1 MYQVHRA
8 YIIKT
13 ICVSDFAISSAS
25 DGILCTQSTL
35 CSVLLSIVSEI
46 VCFFIW
52 ITSPYP
58 SELLHW
64 YSVRKS
70 REIWT
75 NKLHYSNVIMSAM
88 AFQITG
94 VWIVCSTVCS
104 GADQRK
110 HQSYVS
116 LAFVMGIHRWRVGS
130 PHKGPVTRKMFP
142 FDDTIM
148 MIINGICCVIDYHST
163 SIHREKNINK
173 LFASGTI
180 SAQDIRQF
188 RKIGFL
194 FILIYTLKQLLNERS
209 YFSYSKQHFIQI
221 WYLYQSFIYIYI

>member
-1 MYQVHRA
+1 MVFYALNPH
-8 YIIKT
+8 
-13 ICVSDFAISSAS
+13 F
-25 DGILCTQSTL
+25 
-35 CSVLLSIVSEI
+35 VLFCCQLYRWW
-46 VCFFIW
+46 CGFFFIW

-75 NKLHYSNVIMSAM
+75 NKLHYSNVILSAM
-88 AFQITG
+88 ASQITG

-104 GADQRK
+104 GADKKK
-110 HQSYVS
+110 HQSSVS
-116 LAFVMGIHRWRVGS
+116 LAFVRGIHRWRVGS
-130 PHKGPVTRKMFP
+130 RHKGPVTRKMFP

-221 WYLYQSFIYIYI
+221 WYLYQSFIYIYKYMCVYVCHWKSSMWFLFLSIVV